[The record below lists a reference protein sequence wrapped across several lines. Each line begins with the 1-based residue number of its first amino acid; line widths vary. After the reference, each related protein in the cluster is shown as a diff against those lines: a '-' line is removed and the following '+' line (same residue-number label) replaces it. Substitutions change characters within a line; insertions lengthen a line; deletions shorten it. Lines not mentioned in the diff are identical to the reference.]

1 MIRPM
6 VIFTVVLSTIGSLQ
20 LFAEPVQ
27 FDSNPAS
34 GLGGGN
40 RHLWRTVSQL
50 IWHTGWNQHNFGFA
64 GAMSWVLFVV
74 VVLVAAFNGFVSNKI
89 GGRK

>member
-1 MIRPM
+1 M
-6 VIFTVVLSTIGSLQ
+6 
-20 LFAEPVQ
+20 Q

-74 VVLVAAFNGFVSNKI
+74 VVLVAAFNGFISNKI